1 MSVTLLAYSKA
12 ETLVSDL
19 RIAGRD
25 CPSRVREIGGLQGCH
40 H

>member
-25 CPSRVREIGGLQGCH
+25 CPCRVREIGGLQGCH